1 MARPGNGGRSFS
13 ADFKARVARDAM
25 RETDALKAVAA
36 RHGVHPSQVKEWRSR
51 FEEGGRAAFHGGAK
65 READQAAAIKDLHA
79 KIGELTMERDFFKSF
94 RALSRPERMAVI
106 RKDNPMGIA
115 KQASS
120 ADLALMR
127 RMDELHTNPPPCYG
141 AHQMVAAPRLEGMLT
156 GRDRVRRHHLTSPCE
171 GVSCT

>member
-1 MARPGNGGRSFS
+1 
-13 ADFKARVARDAM
+13 
-25 RETDALKAVAA
+25 
-36 RHGVHPSQVKEWRSR
+36 
-51 FEEGGRAAFHGGAK
+51 
-65 READQAAAIKDLHA
+65 
-79 KIGELTMERDFFKSF
+79 MERDFFKSF

-127 RMDELHTNPPPCYG
+127 RMDELHTNPPLLRRAPNGCG
-141 AHQMVAAPRLEGMLT
+141 AAAGGNADGARPSAPPDAADGDF
-156 GRDRVRRHHLTSPCE
+156 GRGAEAENQRQSPVPQGFSALAQGHRRDGAGSGLVRRHHLTSPCE